1 MISSKVVCNL
11 CGRDFDVWDKQEDFS
26 IHKRCGYGTKYD
38 GETLNL
44 DICCDCMEQLID
56 SCEVSPIEDEG
67 KTLICDR
74 CGNHFRASEH
84 FDFITCSGTTR
95 FLCPDCAEFLSE
107 HEEEFNDY
115 IQRIK
120 TVEERRLHRNKHE

>member
-1 MISSKVVCNL
+1 M
-11 CGRDFDVWDKQEDFS
+11 CGRDFDTWDKQEDFS

-44 DICCDCMEQLID
+44 DICCDCMERLID
-56 SCEVSPIEDEG
+56 SCEVSPIEDGG

-74 CGNHFRASEH
+74 CGNSFRASEH

-95 FLCPDCAEFLSE
+95 FLCPDCAEFLSK

-120 TVEERRLHRNKHE
+120 TVEERRFHRNKHE